1 MYLAPHSLWN
11 CKLIYSVD
19 NPFLCSRN
27 LLFLT
32 STGQWVGQYGDILT
46 TMAEVRM
53 QTFLGVW
60 PVWGKLGRG
69 LGLTT
74 TIPVSPLSVL
84 GSGTL
89 GTQAAGPLVPHS
101 YPLCLEFPP
110 STQWKDVGLWQWRSL
125 ALPPG
130 GSRCQFAFRNKRAS
144 VLEADGTVY
153 WLGVCAFSEG
163 TPVAS
168 G

>member
-1 MYLAPHSLWN
+1 M
-11 CKLIYSVD
+11 
-19 NPFLCSRN
+19 
-27 LLFLT
+27 
-32 STGQWVGQYGDILT
+32 
-46 TMAEVRM
+46 
-53 QTFLGVW
+53 
-60 PVWGKLGRG
+60 WGKLGRG
-69 LGLTT
+69 LGLPT

-89 GTQAAGPLVPHS
+89 ATHGAGPLAPHS
-101 YPLCLEFPP
+101 HPLCLEFPP
-110 STQWKDVGLWQWRSL
+110 STHWKDLVGLWQWWGL

-130 GSRCQFAFRNKRAS
+130 ESRYQFAFRNKRVS

-153 WLGVCAFSEG
+153 CLGVCALSEG

>member
-1 MYLAPHSLWN
+1 MYLALHSLW
-11 CKLIYSVD
+11 KLLTYSVD

-53 QTFLGVW
+53 
-60 PVWGKLGRG
+60 PNILGRLACVGEAGQG

-84 GSGTL
+84 GSGDSAHKL
-89 GTQAAGPLVPHS
+89 LALWRPHS
-101 YPLCLEFPP
+101 HPLLRIPS
-110 STQWKDVGLWQWRSL
+110 STQWKDSVGLWQWRISGLATWGISL
-125 ALPPG
+125 P
-130 GSRCQFAFRNKRAS
+130 
-144 VLEADGTVY
+144 
-153 WLGVCAFSEG
+153 VCL
-163 TPVAS
+163 
-168 G
+168 